1 MLMLLSGE
9 TAEVSPV
16 VIIIFVVVIIGVTF
30 FCMKM
35 SSDQTVATI
44 KKRFA
49 GQILAECELR
59 TPGCCSFITQDSFL
73 IQSNANCFLA
83 FPLANIAYVH
93 PYRDV
98 SSGQWYFALRDR
110 EGKNKNL
117 NCSMICANGKVK
129 QLKTPPLVAMSHADT
144 LKLSEFLMSAAPHIQ
159 MAEK

>member
-1 MLMLLSGE
+1 MLLSGDA
-9 TAEVSPV
+9 AEVSPV
-16 VIIIFVVVIIGVTF
+16 VILVFVAVVIGASLF
-30 FCMKM
+30 FVKM

-59 TPGCCSFITQDSFL
+59 TPGCCSFITKDTFL
-73 IQSNANCFLA
+73 IQSNQNCFLA
-83 FPLANIAYVH
+83 FPLADIAYVH

-117 NCSMICANGKVK
+117 NCSMFCANGKVK
-129 QLKTPPLVAMSHADT
+129 PLKTPPLVAMSHADT
-144 LKLSEFLMSAAPHIQ
+144 VKLSEFLMSAAPHIQ

>member
-1 MLMLLSGE
+1 MLMLLNAE

-16 VIIIFVVVIIGVTF
+16 VIIIFVVVVIGLSFLCV
-30 FCMKM
+30 KM
-35 SSDQTVATI
+35 SSDQTVAAI
-44 KKRFA
+44 KKRFE

-59 TPGCCSFITQDSFL
+59 TPGCYNFITQDAFL
-73 IQSNANCFLA
+73 IQSNQNCFLA
-83 FPLANIAYVH
+83 FPLADIAYVH

-98 SSGQWYFALRDR
+98 SSRQWYFALRDK

-129 QLKTPPLVAMSHADT
+129 QLKTPPLVAMSQADAM
-144 LKLSEFLMSAAPHIQ
+144 KLSEFLMSAAPHIQ